1 MDSAILPQLTELQ
14 KTLPK
19 PSSAVAILSAVKTLF
34 LAAIQR
40 SVLFGSVRDQTIG
53 RCLHNLTKLYL
64 DYK

>member
-34 LAAIQR
+34 FFAVIQR
-40 SVLFGSVRDQTIG
+40 IVLFGSGSDDRPMLIHFDQIVS
-53 RCLHNLTKLYL
+53 
-64 DYK
+64 